1 MLPMEQKQE
10 QRRKLSASESRE
22 LLDILDKILQ
32 RGNTAEVKKEREQV
46 VVVEIQRQVR
56 IKKGLYNWVEGNS
69 QQGL

>member
-1 MLPMEQKQE
+1 MEQKPE
-10 QRRKLSASESRE
+10 QRRKLSALESRE

-56 IKKGLYNWVEGNS
+56 IKRPL
-69 QQGL
+69 

>member
-10 QRRKLSASESRE
+10 QRRKLSALESRE

-56 IKKGLYNWVEGNS
+56 IKRPL
-69 QQGL
+69 

>member
-10 QRRKLSASESRE
+10 QRRKLSALESRE
-22 LLDILDKILQ
+22 ILDILDKILQ

-56 IKKGLYNWVEGNS
+56 IKRPL
-69 QQGL
+69 